1 MIGDA
6 ASFQKDLS
14 AWYRRNARDLPWR
27 RTRDPYAI
35 WVSEIMLQQTRVAAV
50 IEYYQRFLE
59 QFPTIHALANAPEES
74 VLAIWSGLG
83 YYRRARM
90 LHHAAQIVVAEHG
103 GKMPATAAQLRKL
116 PGVGEYTSAAVAS
129 ISFGEPVPVIDGNVE
144 RVLLRLR
151 GETAVKERREGHR
164 NAPSPGDLKIA
175 AQELLDAKHPGDFN
189 QAMME
194 LGATVCLP
202 RGPLCSECPV
212 RAYCRTQGEH
222 ETEPAKKMRS
232 RPVAYAL
239 IRQAPG
245 PRTAILMAQR
255 GAHESQMPGL
265 WELPPVDPAGLAED
279 GILLTVRHSITNTN
293 YYVTIYSLMADQKNL
308 LRVPASTLR
317 WIQARELRT
326 LPITGLA
333 RKVLKR
339 LKIMPGYTGSGP
351 QVLIE
356 GEAGD

>member
-1 MIGDA
+1 MIGEVA
-6 ASFQKDLS
+6 RFQKELS
-14 AWYRRNARDLPWR
+14 AWYRQNARDLPWR

-59 QFPTIHALANAPEES
+59 QFPTIEALASAPEER
-74 VLAIWSGLG
+74 VLALWSGLG

-90 LHHAAQIVVAEHG
+90 MHHTAQIVVAEHG

-116 PGVGEYTSAAVAS
+116 PGVGDYTSAAVAS

-151 GETAVKERREGHR
+151 GEPAVKGHPD
-164 NAPSPGDLKIA
+164 APGMNELKAA
-175 AQELLDAKHPGDFN
+175 AQELLDPKHPGDFN

-202 RGPLCSECPV
+202 RAPLCQECPV
-212 RAYCRTQGEH
+212 RTYCRTQGEH
-222 ETEPAKKMRS
+222 ETGPAKKMRS
-232 RPVAYAL
+232 VQVSYAL
-239 IRQAPG
+239 IREAPG
-245 PRTAILMAQR
+245 PRAAILMTQR
-255 GAHESQMPGL
+255 GAQESQMPGL
-265 WELPPVDPAGLAED
+265 WELPPVDAEWLAED

-293 YYVTIYSLMADQKNL
+293 YYVTIYSLLPDQKDR
-308 LRVPASTLR
+308 LRAPARSLR
-317 WIQARELRT
+317 WITARELRT
-326 LPITGLA
+326 LPLTGLA

-339 LKIMPGYTGSGP
+339 LKIMPGYTGMGP
-351 QVLIE
+351 QVMIE
-356 GEAGD
+356 GEG

>member
-1 MIGDA
+1 MIGEI
-6 ASFQKDLS
+6 ASFQRDIS
-14 AWYRRNARDLPWR
+14 AWYRQNARDLPWR

-50 IEYYQRFLE
+50 MEYYQRFMG
-59 QFPTIHALANAPEES
+59 QFPTIEALASAPEES
-74 VLAIWSGLG
+74 VLALWSGLG

-90 LHHAAQIVVAEHG
+90 MHHAAHIVVAEHG

-116 PGVGEYTSAAVAS
+116 PGIGDYTSAAVAS
-129 ISFGEPVPVIDGNVE
+129 ISFDEPVPVIDGNVE

-151 GETAVKERREGHR
+151 GEPAVKGHPD
-164 NAPSPGDLKIA
+164 APGLSDLKAA
-175 AQELLDAKHPGDFN
+175 AQELLDTEQPGDFN

-202 RGPLCSECPV
+202 RAPLCAECPV

-222 ETEPAKKMRS
+222 ETGPAKKMRS
-232 RPVAYAL
+232 VQVSYAL

-245 PRTAILMAQR
+245 PRTAILLAQR
-255 GAHESQMPGL
+255 GAQESQMPGL
-265 WELPPVDPAGLAED
+265 WELPLVDPAGLAED

-293 YYVTIYSLMADQKNL
+293 YYVTIYSLLPDQRDRL
-308 LRVPASTLR
+308 QVPARSTR
-317 WIQARELRT
+317 WISARELRSIP
-326 LPITGLA
+326 LTGLA

-339 LKIMPGYTGSGP
+339 LKIMPGYTGMGP

-356 GEAGD
+356 GEA